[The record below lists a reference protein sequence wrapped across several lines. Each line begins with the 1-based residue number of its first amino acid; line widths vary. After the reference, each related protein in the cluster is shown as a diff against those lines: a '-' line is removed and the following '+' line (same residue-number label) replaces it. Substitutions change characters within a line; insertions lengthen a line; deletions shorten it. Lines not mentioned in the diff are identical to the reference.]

1 MRFFPM
7 INNKFDWPIV
17 IVSMTL
23 LIAVVFAIQIVGV
36 RNRIDT
42 AVPGDKFEILDN
54 PVSGI
59 LKSDNNFL
67 NILMLR
73 MKNPGI
79 ENNGVF
85 NFELLDN
92 QGNQVRQISFGGMN
106 IGDPGDLR
114 FQFEPIPDSAGKE
127 YQILVT
133 PDEAQPMVFIEV
145 SKDEEI
151 SYTSYFRTV
160 NKSLAAKS
168 FANLLKGK
176 ISSNIGFFSFWIL
189 MLFGILVYD
198 LRKKS

>member
-1 MRFFPM
+1 M
-7 INNKFDWPIV
+7 INNKLTWPVV
-17 IVSMTL
+17 IISIIL
-23 LIAVVFAIQIVGV
+23 LIAVVFAIQIFGV

-42 AVPGDKFEILDN
+42 SVTAYKFEVLDS
-54 PVSGI
+54 PVSGM
-59 LKSDNNFL
+59 LKSNNNFL

-85 NFELLDN
+85 KFELLDN

-114 FQFEPIPDSAGKE
+114 FQFESIPDSAGKE
-127 YQILVT
+127 YRIILT
-133 PDEAQPMVFIEV
+133 PDDSEPTVFVEV
-145 SKDEEI
+145 SKEEEI

-176 ISSNIGFFSFWIL
+176 IVTNLGFFSFWIL
-189 MLFGILVYD
+189 LLFGILVYD